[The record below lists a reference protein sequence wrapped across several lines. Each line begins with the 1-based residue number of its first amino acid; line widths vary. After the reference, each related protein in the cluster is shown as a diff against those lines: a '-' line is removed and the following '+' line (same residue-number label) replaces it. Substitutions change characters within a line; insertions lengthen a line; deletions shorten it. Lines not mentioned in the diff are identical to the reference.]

1 MLKGIR
7 ESEETWFRKT
17 ETDLVCGEV
26 RGGEIDSVTCV
37 VYSLVDGERNR
48 ERFKIRTMLKYIHF
62 LNMSLSILMLYSFPL
77 LAYSD
82 N

>member
-7 ESEETWFRKT
+7 ESEDTWFRKT

-37 VYSLVDGERNR
+37 AYSLVDGEQNR
-48 ERFKIRTMLKYIHF
+48 KRFKIRTTLQHLHF
-62 LNMSLSILMLYSFPL
+62 LNMCLSILMLYSFPL

>member
-17 ETDLVCGEV
+17 ERDLVCGEV

-37 VYSLVDGERNR
+37 ATSLLDGEQNR
-48 ERFKIRTMLKYIHF
+48 KRFKIRTTLQLLHF
-62 LNMSLSILMLYSFPL
+62 LHMSLSILMVYRFPL
-77 LAYSD
+77 LSYS
-82 N
+82 NN

>member
-1 MLKGIR
+1 MLKGKR

-37 VYSLVDGERNR
+37 AYSSVEGEQNKKW
-48 ERFKIRTMLKYIHF
+48 FKIRTTLQHLYF
-62 LNMSLSILMLYSFPL
+62 LNMRLSTLML
-77 LAYSD
+77 
-82 N
+82 

>member
-17 ETDLVCGEV
+17 ETDLVYGEV

-37 VYSLVDGERNR
+37 AYSLVEGEQYRKKVQDKNHV
-48 ERFKIRTMLKYIHF
+48 TV
-62 LNMSLSILMLYSFPL
+62 LSF
-77 LAYSD
+77 A
-82 N
+82 